1 MPRERKTEISYLNIL
16 LCLFVI
22 FIHIISFAVS
32 GFEAGTLSYNLA
44 MFPWRM
50 VSFVVQGFILLSGV
64 KLFLTKKDEMSYGR
78 YLVSRI
84 KGVIL
89 PYIFSFVI
97 YYIFYFVVYD
107 YPLDIVFILKHLVL
121 GSLVCHFYFIP
132 LLFQFDLLFPLW
144 KKVINGTSP
153 LIVIPFT
160 LMISMIMEVSLPS
173 MISNIFPNVSFIY
186 NDRIFT
192 TYLVYWVI
200 GCYIGKYYG
209 EFENI
214 VKKNFRAICVIFGI
228 SFVIFAHNT
237 YLAYNNLKYV
247 PYMNHI
253 HSLYVVWVIVLL
265 YALFMKLPKKL
276 PAFLQKVDRASFDIY
291 LYHMLFVF
299 LSNFVIEKLS
309 VQSQFLG
316 FIIRCIFAYGLTI
329 PCCILFGHIKKR
341 LKAFREVKKND

>member
-1 MPRERKTEISYLNIL
+1 MARERKSEISYLNIL

-44 MFPWRM
+44 MLPWRA

-64 KLFLTKKDEMSYGR
+64 KLFLTKKDEMPYGK
-78 YLVSRI
+78 YLLSRI

-89 PYIFSFVI
+89 PYVFSFAV

-144 KKVINGTSP
+144 KKIIGSVSP
-153 LIVIPFT
+153 LIMIPFA
-160 LMISMIMEVSLPS
+160 LMLSMIFEVGMPS
-173 MISNIFPNVSFIY
+173 MISNLFPNVSFIY
-186 NDRIFT
+186 NDRLFT
-192 TYLVYWVI
+192 TYLVYWIV

-209 EFENI
+209 EFESI
-214 VKKNFRAICVIFGI
+214 VKKNFKAICTVFCI
-228 SFVIFAHNT
+228 SFIIFVHNT
-237 YLAYNNLKYV
+237 YLAYNNLAYV
-247 PYMNHI
+247 PTMNHI
-253 HSLYVVWVIVLL
+253 HALYSVWVIVFL
-265 YALFMKLPKKL
+265 YAVFMRLPRRL
-276 PAFLQKVDRASFDIY
+276 PSLLKKVDTASFDIY

-299 LSNFVIEKLS
+299 LANFVIEKLA
-309 VQSQFLG
+309 VQSQLLG
-316 FIIRCIFAYGLTI
+316 FIIRAAFAYGITI
-329 PCCILFGHIKKR
+329 TICILWGHVRKKIKAARNNKTI
-341 LKAFREVKKND
+341 